1 MKKVCSLILLLL
13 INLSVQAQ
21 IQRNIW
27 GLQLGRSTKAE
38 VKSFLASNHLE
49 YEENF
54 SGYNAIGI
62 TDIRE
67 LSFGGFSWSA
77 NFIFYNNILF
87 HIQMIRT
94 PLGFSMTTGETYEID
109 TKSIFNELKRKLNNK
124 YGNLEIVKTNYT
136 EPNFAVRD
144 NNTCIELILTDDNSV
159 ILKYVDRRLARM
171 NQNGDDL

>member
-1 MKKVCSLILLLL
+1 MKKISSLLLL
-13 INLSVQAQ
+13 LLFSLSVQAQ

-67 LSFGGFSWSA
+67 LSFGGFSWRT

-109 TKSIFNELKRKLNNK
+109 TKSIFNDLKRKLNNK
-124 YGNLEIVKTNYT
+124 YGSLDNPIGQSQDHY
-136 EPNFAVRD
+136 VRRD
-144 NNTCIELILTDDNSV
+144 LQTVVELKLNTDGCLILS
-159 ILKYVDRRLARM
+159 YYDRRLARASM
-171 NQNGDDL
+171 NGNDL